1 MEHHSVQELGGGT
14 AIFSGNA
21 PMIVPAGGGH
31 VRQVEIRLPLLHGNP
46 PVVTATV
53 FSNESP
59 GTVFGV
65 YHISVNAL
73 GSATQ
78 VVISAANVQ
87 AGVAVPYH
95 FWCNYVIIGTP
106 AVLSSSSDE

>member
-14 AIFSGNA
+14 AIFSGNS
-21 PMIVPAGGGH
+21 PMGIPTGGAH
-31 VRQVEIRLPLLHGNP
+31 VRFAEIRLPLLTGHP

-65 YHISVNAL
+65 YHISVEPL
-73 GSATQ
+73 GGGTQ
-78 VVISAANVQ
+78 VVISATNVQ
-87 AGVAVPYH
+87 AGTPVDYH
-95 FWCNYVIIGTP
+95 FWCNYIIIGTP
-106 AVLSSSSDE
+106 A